1 MMNYKAFLTYLAA
14 IFCFAP
20 SFFVFY
26 KTITT
31 YQRIDTLEK
40 KTIWVKEVFYPKK
53 RRKGSIK
60 PIEIHIGSEKEVKA
74 MTIYDKVEKR
84 EADIFISREGWLR
97 RSPKIHWKDKVT

>member
-1 MMNYKAFLTYLAA
+1 M
-14 IFCFAP
+14 
-20 SFFVFY
+20 FY

-31 YQRIDTLEK
+31 YQRIDTLEM

-53 RRKGSIK
+53 RRKESIK

-74 MTIYDKVEKR
+74 MTVYDKVEKR

-97 RSPKIHWKDKVT
+97 SLLLI